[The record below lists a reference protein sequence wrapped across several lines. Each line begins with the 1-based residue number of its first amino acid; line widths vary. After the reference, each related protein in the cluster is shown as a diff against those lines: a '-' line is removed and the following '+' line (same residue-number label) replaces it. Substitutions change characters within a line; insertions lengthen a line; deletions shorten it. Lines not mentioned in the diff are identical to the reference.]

1 MFSIFS
7 RLLRVPKIQMI
18 FLLGLIYL
26 STLTKYP
33 ITQTL
38 PILILALTFSTLS
51 DLLFTYIK
59 RKTFFIPYAAIV
71 TALIITLII
80 DPQANWYQ
88 IATIS
93 TFAMAVKNF
102 LRISQRHIFNPAASG
117 LFIAGIFFNQY
128 VSWWGVSFQT
138 IRSFSLLNLL
148 LFLILLSPL
157 FVSVI
162 RLRRYVNIFSFLI
175 FFPLL
180 TQLINL
186 NFSLPNLINSFLEP
200 GILFFALVMLP
211 EPMTS
216 PVNFKKQF
224 LFGLMVAIL
233 TISISFPPLTTLLLE
248 NRLLADPLI
257 LSLLMTNLLF
267 FRFR

>member
-1 MFSIFS
+1 MSNSIP

-38 PILILALTFSTLS
+38 PILILALTFSSLS
-51 DLLFTYIK
+51 DLLFTYI
-59 RKTFFIPYAAIV
+59 RRRTFFIPYAAIV

-80 DPQANWYQ
+80 DPKAAWYQ

-93 TFAMAVKNF
+93 TFAMVIKNF

-117 LFIAGIFFNQY
+117 LFIGGIIFNQY

-138 IRSFSLLNLL
+138 IRSFSPLNLL
-148 LFLILLSPL
+148 LFLILLFPL
-157 FVSVI
+157 FVSAI
-162 RLRRYVNIFSFLI
+162 RLRRYVNILSFLI

-186 NFSLPNLINSFLEP
+186 NLSLPNLINSFLEP

-211 EPMTS
+211 EPMTT
-216 PVNFKKQF
+216 PVNPKRQM
-224 LFGLMVAIL
+224 LFGFGVAIL
-233 TISISFPPLTTLLLE
+233 VTLLSLPLLNNFLLE
-248 NRLLADPLI
+248 NRLLTDPLV
-257 LSLLMTNLLF
+257 LALLMTNLLF